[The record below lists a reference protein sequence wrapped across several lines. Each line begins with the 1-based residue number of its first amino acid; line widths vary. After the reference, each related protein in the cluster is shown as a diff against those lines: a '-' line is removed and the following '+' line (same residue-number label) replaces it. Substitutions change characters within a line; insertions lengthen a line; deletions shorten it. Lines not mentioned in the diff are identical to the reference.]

1 MGIRSRILK
10 ILFILSWANLAQAA
24 GPPASEAIIS
34 SGSEFTLPKDTD
46 ALLREYRGVYQS
58 YFKQLCP
65 GGTEERYW
73 ELYRQF
79 SGDGHYIPVLES
91 GKLDRLTVNKF
102 IPELKDKKKWIDG
115 LIASHEKWKSFSDLR
130 AMIKEVEGEINFL
143 LKLKEQLA
151 NANDKNSTLLKNKNK
166 FELLKFRDKVLDLA
180 KQSHFLM
187 SYRHP
192 VDHFDLRLSYDNYKD
207 ALDDTN
213 KRRSNEIYFYRKIVQ
228 DGAQDPDGKRSD
240 RFMKSVWDTVVL
252 KLQKPLEVLDEN
264 TRYDVEWALSALDIH
279 LGRGKSQILRRLGEW
294 SERTGRTI
302 DFYESLNSDKV
313 KVHDHFE
320 SASEL
325 LSNREKARYILKD
338 FVLRKEKEAYAFW
351 ARRPA
356 ILQALFTLETILF
369 NEVGGLDGRDALERR
384 DVAQVVINRH
394 SLAEYNRITS
404 REPLY
409 TYLME
414 DDETKVKEKGAPITD
429 NTWLNVMLKEGEF
442 SFSYFFIPGSL
453 KIFCP
458 DQTSLGRFLQRENL
472 EIALSLLGRPE
483 ADFNAVRY
491 FSRASMQGRIDMAG
505 IWTEFEALAERPG
518 LEATGQKRLQRD
530 YNRGKYRFFYR
541 FKSAKGQTF
550 DVVEIGSKTVVLEKA
565 SKKFYKYRNPHFFR
579 YFRARPVDPKAP

>member
-1 MGIRSRILK
+1 MGIRSRLLVI
-10 ILFILSWANLAQAA
+10 FIAFVWNSIALASDGGKTGAV
-24 GPPASEAIIS
+24 IS
-34 SGSEFTLPKDTD
+34 SGSEFTLPKNTD
-46 ALLREYRGVYQS
+46 ALLRDYRSVYQT

-65 GGTEERYW
+65 AGTEEKYW

-102 IPELKDKKKWIDG
+102 IPELKDKKKWIDS
-115 LIASHEKWKSFSDLR
+115 LIAGHEKWKSFSDLKE
-130 AMIKEVEGEINFL
+130 MIKEVEGEIDFL
-143 LKLKEQLA
+143 LKLKEQLT
-151 NANDKNSTLLKNKNK
+151 NSTDKNSTLLKNKNK
-166 FELLKFRDKVLDLA
+166 FELLKFRDKILELA
-180 KQSHFLM
+180 KQVPFLM

-228 DGAQDPDGKRSD
+228 DGAQDSGGKRSD
-240 RFMKSVWDTVVL
+240 RFMRSVWDTLIL

-264 TRYDVEWALSALDIH
+264 TRYDVEWALSALDLH
-279 LGRGKSQILRRLGEW
+279 LSKGKSQILRRLEEW
-294 SERTGRTI
+294 AERTARTI
-302 DFYESLNSDKV
+302 EFYESLNSDKV

-320 SASEL
+320 SAAEL

-338 FVLRKEKEAYAFW
+338 FVLRKEKEAYEFW

-356 ILQALFTLETILF
+356 LLQALFVLETILY

-394 SLAEYNRITS
+394 SLSEYNQITA

-409 TYLME
+409 SYLMS
-414 DDETKVKEKGAPITD
+414 DEESKIKPVIKA

-453 KIFCP
+453 RIFCP
-458 DQTSLGRFLQRENL
+458 DQTNLGRFLQRENL

-483 ADFNAVRY
+483 SEFEAVRY

-505 IWTEFEALAERPG
+505 IWTEFEPIDERPG
-518 LEATGQKRLQRD
+518 FEANGQKRLLR
-530 YNRGKYRFFYR
+530 YYTKGKYRFFYR
-541 FKSAKGQTF
+541 FKSRGGVSY
-550 DVVEIGSKTVVLEKA
+550 DVVEIDGKTVVLDRA

-579 YFRARPVDPKAP
+579 YFKVRPVDPKAP

>member
-1 MGIRSRILK
+1 MGIRPRLLIYA
-10 ILFILSWANLAQAA
+10 LSLVPMLNTWAQTQSPKGAVL
-24 GPPASEAIIS
+24 S
-34 SGSEFTLPKDTD
+34 SGSEFTLPEKTD
-46 ALLREYRGVYQS
+46 GLLRDYKSVYQT

-65 GGTEERYW
+65 GGTEEKYW

-79 SGDGHYIPVLES
+79 SGDGNYIPVLED

-102 IPELKDKKKWIDG
+102 LPELKDKKKWIDK
-115 LIASHEKWKSFSDLR
+115 LIASSEKWKAFNELK
-130 AMIKEVEGEINFL
+130 AQINEVEGEINFL
-143 LKLKEQLA
+143 LKLKEQLT
-151 NANDKNSTLLKNKNK
+151 NATEKNSTLLKNKNK
-166 FELLKFRDKVLDLA
+166 FELLKFRDKVLELA
-180 KQSHFLM
+180 NSVPFLM

-192 VDHFDLRLSYDNYKD
+192 LDHFDLRLSYDNYKD

-240 RFMKSVWDTVVL
+240 RFMRSVWDTLVIR
-252 KLQKPLEVLDEN
+252 LQKPLEYLDEN

-279 LGRGKSQILRRLGEW
+279 LSRGKNQILRRLGEW
-294 SERTGRTI
+294 SSRTGRTI

-338 FVLRKEKEAYAFW
+338 FVLRKEKESYAFW
-351 ARRPA
+351 SRRPPL
-356 ILQALFTLETILF
+356 LQALFVLETILF

-394 SLAEYNRITS
+394 SLTEYNQITT

-409 TYLME
+409 AYLME
-414 DDETKVKEKGAPITD
+414 DAETKGKAKGGAVKD
-429 NTWLNVMLKEGEF
+429 DTWLNVMLKEGEF

-453 KIFCP
+453 RIFCP
-458 DQTSLGRFLQRENL
+458 DQTNLGRFLQRENL

-483 ADFNAVRY
+483 SDFEAVRY

-505 IWTEFEALAERPG
+505 IWTEFEAMAERPG
-518 LEATGQKRLQRD
+518 MEVSSPKRLLRD
-530 YNRGKYRFFYR
+530 YEKGKYRFFYR
-541 FKSAKGQTF
+541 FQSSAGKSY
-550 DVVEIGSKTVVLEKA
+550 DVVEIGKKTVVYDRA

-579 YFRARPVDPKAP
+579 YFKVHPVDPKAP

>member
-1 MGIRSRILK
+1 MGIRSRSLVTLIALTWSA
-10 ILFILSWANLAQAA
+10 LVLASDPTKTGAV
-24 GPPASEAIIS
+24 IS
-34 SGSEFTLPKDTD
+34 SGSEFTLPKNTD
-46 ALLREYRGVYQS
+46 ALLGEYRNVYQT

-65 GGTEERYW
+65 GGTEEKYW

-102 IPELKDKKKWIDG
+102 IPELKDKKKWIDS
-115 LIASHEKWKSFSDLR
+115 LIESHEKWKSFSDLKK
-130 AMIKEVEGEINFL
+130 MIKEVEGEINFL
-143 LKLKEQLA
+143 LKLKEQLT
-151 NANDKNSTLLKNKNK
+151 NSTEENSTLLKNKNK
-166 FELLKFRDKVLDLA
+166 FELLKFRDKVLELA
-180 KQSHFLM
+180 KQTPFLM

-192 VDHFDLRLSYDNYKD
+192 VDHFDLRLSYDNYKE
-207 ALDDTN
+207 AIDDTN

-228 DGAQDPDGKRSD
+228 DGAQDAGGKRSD
-240 RFMKSVWDTVVL
+240 RFMRSVWDTLIL
-252 KLQKPLEVLDEN
+252 KLQKPLEYLDED
-264 TRYDVEWALSALDIH
+264 TRYDAEWALSALDVH
-279 LGRGKSQILRRLGEW
+279 LSRGKSQILRRLGEW

-302 DFYESLNSDKV
+302 EFYESLNSDKV

-351 ARRPA
+351 ARRPPL
-356 ILQALFTLETILF
+356 LQALFVLETILY

-394 SLAEYNRITS
+394 SLTEYNQITS

-409 TYLME
+409 SYLMN
-414 DDETKVKEKGAPITD
+414 DEAIKVKVKDAPIRE
-429 NTWLNVMLKEGEF
+429 NPWLNVMLKEGEF

-453 KIFCP
+453 RIFCP

-483 ADFNAVRY
+483 SDFPAVRY

-505 IWTEFEALAERPG
+505 IWTDFKALEERPG
-518 LEATGQKRLQRD
+518 LLASGQKRLLRD
-530 YNRGKYRFFYR
+530 YNKGKYRFFYR
-541 FKSAKGQTF
+541 FQSRAGTSY
-550 DVVEIGSKTVVLEKA
+550 DVVEVGGKTVVLERT

-579 YFRARPVDPKAP
+579 YFKVRPVDPKAP